1 MACEPLAHD
10 RGGKS
15 HHGGASID
23 PLNDLQCR
31 RVPGTIG
38 GEAFSEGFDGFVLI
52 TLIGHGTRRL
62 CGPEA
67 YAISAEI

>member
-1 MACEPLAHD
+1 MAGDPLADD
-10 RGGKS
+10 RGCKS
-15 HHGGASID
+15 HHCGASID
-23 PLNDLQCR
+23 SLNDLQSR
-31 RVPGTIG
+31 RVPGAIG

-52 TLIGHGTRRL
+52 SLIGHGTRRL